1 MWDTTSSHTIRTPP
15 PRIERGPTVRQTAI
29 LPLDHGSIVGG
40 FVDRRQ
46 GRASSASSS
55 LADPQSGA
63 DPIRTGT
70 SESGAPPA
78 AGYRHRPGG
87 PRVRIERTS
96 RGPQPRVLPL
106 NDRGHG
112 SPKKPGVREAAGAI
126 RTHKARLQGECQIRF
141 RRQRHDRR
149 QSTVEKRG
157 EPRLPQHLVRH
168 VRWRRSRRAVL
179 GSVGLTA
186 NPHGEGCNEASGVR
200 CAGARNRTAVS
211 GLTVPGRSLPATPA
225 AESPGFQPGSRR
237 LRRCALADLSYDS
250 RGRGR
255 IRTCDRACATG
266 VKSPVP
272 WTAWLRVRSEPG
284 RI

>member
-1 MWDTTSSHTIRTPP
+1 M
-15 PRIERGPTVRQTAI
+15 
-29 LPLDHGSIVGG
+29 VGG
-40 FVDRRQ
+40 FVRRRQ

-55 LADPQSGA
+55 LADPRSGA

-112 SPKKPGVREAAGAI
+112 SPKKPGGREAAGAI
-126 RTHKARLQGECQIRF
+126 RTHKGSLTGRVPDPVPASAARSPPKHRG
-141 RRQRHDRR
+141 
-149 QSTVEKRG
+149 KRG

-237 LRRCALADLSYDS
+237 LQRRALADLSYDS

-255 IRTCDRACATG
+255 IRTCDRALRPRDQESRAVDRLATR
-266 VKSPVP
+266 P
-272 WTAWLRVRSEPG
+272 E
-284 RI
+284 